1 MKNLLKGI
9 NIIVAISVVVLY
21 FLHFGQSKTVVSE
34 ACVAGEASVVYI
46 NTDSLFLNYEMSKD
60 LNEAFLKKQEDRRTK
75 LNIKVK
81 ALEKKAVDF
90 QRKLQNNGF
99 LSKDRA
105 EKVQRELLAKRE
117 QLQKEQEGYN
127 QEAMFEQREMNLKL
141 YEAITGYLKKFNS
154 KHKYDLILST
164 TKGGNVL
171 FAKNGFDITETVLN
185 GLNSEYKK

>member
-21 FLHFGQSKTVVSE
+21 FLHFGQSKIVTSE
-34 ACVAGEASVVYI
+34 TCLAGDASVVYI

-60 LNEAFLKKQEDRRTK
+60 LKEAFLKKQEDRRTK

-81 ALEKKAVDF
+81 SLEKKAVDF
-90 QRKLQNNGF
+90 QKKLQNNGF
-99 LSKDRA
+99 LSKQRA
-105 EKVQRELLAKRE
+105 EKVQRELLAERE
-117 QLQKEQEGYN
+117 QLQKEQEIYN
-127 QEAMFEQREMNLKL
+127 QKAMFEQSEMNNKL
-141 YEAITGYLKKFNS
+141 YQVITGFLKKFNS

-171 FAKNGFDITETVLN
+171 FAKNGFDVTEAVLS